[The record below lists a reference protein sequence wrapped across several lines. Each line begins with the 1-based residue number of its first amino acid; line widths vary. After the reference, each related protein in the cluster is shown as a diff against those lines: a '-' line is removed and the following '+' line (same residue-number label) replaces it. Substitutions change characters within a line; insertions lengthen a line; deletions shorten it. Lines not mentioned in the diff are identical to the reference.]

1 MRIDRYIGLSLL
13 AFCLITY
20 FILIPNQIEV
30 VDLGLVGPRFF
41 PQYTT
46 IGLAI
51 LGVLLTI
58 SGWNKPKPVHAEKQ
72 YQRATFLVMLLAFVY
87 VAAIQYLGYVV
98 PSILA
103 LICLMKLY
111 GEKINFKL
119 TLISIA
125 VVLVLY
131 VFFARVMNLMM
142 PKGLLS
148 PLFEALI
155 Y

>member
-1 MRIDRYIGLSLL
+1 MRIDRYIGLCLL
-13 AFCLITY
+13 AFCFITY

-30 VDLGLVGPRFF
+30 DDLGLVGPRFF
-41 PQYTT
+41 PQYIT
-46 IGLAI
+46 IGLAV
-51 LGVLLTI
+51 LGVLLTAF
-58 SGWNKPKPVHAEKQ
+58 GWNKPKPVRTEKQ
-72 YQRATFLVMLLAFVY
+72 FQKATFLVMLLAFVY
-87 VAAIQYLGYVV
+87 VAAINYLGYVV

-111 GEKINFKL
+111 GEKITLKL
-119 TLISIA
+119 GLVSIA